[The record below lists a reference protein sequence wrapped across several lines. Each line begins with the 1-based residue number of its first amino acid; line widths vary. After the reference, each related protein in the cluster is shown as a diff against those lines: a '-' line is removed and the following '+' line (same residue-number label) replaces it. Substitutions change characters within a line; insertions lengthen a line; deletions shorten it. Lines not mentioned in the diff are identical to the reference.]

1 MLIQK
6 KIALSFQFSFQFNGS
21 KKIVLYIYT
30 CPRKLKLTVHVPN
43 LPEHAATWRLT

>member
-30 CPRKLKLTVHVPN
+30 CPGKLKLNVPN